1 MIASGRLDSRVVSH
15 STLNIGSVTR
25 YLAILHHFGKILKI
39 FGNFLKVTFL
49 PTLENSVC
57 FWANLGC

>member
-25 YLAILHHFGKILKI
+25 YLAILHPFGKILKI
-39 FGNFLKVTFL
+39 FGNFLKV
-49 PTLENSVC
+49 
-57 FWANLGC
+57 